1 MSYKPDGYTSVA
13 PYLIV
18 PDAEATLAFVRAVFG
33 STPLFLKRDDNGS
46 ILHAELRIDDT
57 ILMVGQFPGVPPSH
71 VHIYLPD
78 VDATFARARDA
89 GGSVVQEVADK
100 DNGDRRGGI
109 SDPNGTIWWLATMVS
124 PRN

>member
-1 MSYKPDGYTSVA
+1 M
-13 PYLIV
+13 
-18 PDAEATLAFVRAVFG
+18 
-33 STPLFLKRDDNGS
+33 
-46 ILHAELRIDDT
+46 
-57 ILMVGQFPGVPPSH
+57 PPSH

-100 DNGDRRGGI
+100 DDGDRRGGI